1 MKHSDQHS
9 GRHSSSVK
17 NMTQG
22 TPLTLIL
29 AFSLPLLIGNIF
41 QQVYSMVDTMVVGHT
56 LGDQG
61 IAAIGATTTL
71 YQLII
76 NFAWGLNNGYAIVVT
91 QRFGARDLK
100 SMRHAIAGMVLLD
113 ALVTLLLTAFALLF
127 LRPLLAFMNTPT
139 TIFDDA
145 YRYIAVIYGGMLST
159 VSYNMLAGILRAMGN
174 SRVPLYFLI
183 ISSILNIA
191 LDILFVCFT
200 PLGVAGAAIAT
211 VIAQTVSALLCF
223 LYMIRKYREYL
234 PQKSD
239 FRVPSSLL
247 RQLLVTGF
255 SMAMMVTVIDAGSV
269 IYQRANNVLGEV
281 FITAHA
287 AGRRIVS
294 VFMQPLGSIATA
306 CSTFVGQNWGAGK
319 KARIRHAIRQ
329 ICGLEIALAITT
341 FCLLYVFGSP
351 IVRLITGTDDTQIIQ
366 NAILSLRIHT
376 ALFPA
381 LGLVFCLRTS
391 MQSMGENKIP
401 IFASC
406 IELSMKILAATWLIP
421 TFGFL
426 GTCCTEPLTWAV
438 MAVFLVASYCRKRK
452 ILLPDNPSA

>member
-1 MKHSDQHS
+1 MKHTTHMAS
-9 GRHSSSVK
+9 K
-17 NMTQG
+17 TQDMSTG
-22 TPLTLIL
+22 NPLSLIL
-29 AFSLPLLIGNIF
+29 FFSLPLLIGNIF

-71 YQLII
+71 YQLSV
-76 NFAWGLNNGYAIVVT
+76 NFAWALNNGYAIIVT
-91 QRFGARDLK
+91 QRFGAHDWK
-100 SMRHAIAGMVLLD
+100 SMRQSIAGMMILD
-113 ALVTLLLTAFALLF
+113 AIVTILLTVLALIF
-127 LRPLLAFMNTPT
+127 LRPLLAFMNTPES
-139 TIFDDA
+139 IFADA
-145 YRYIAVIYGGMLST
+145 YRYIAIIYAGMLAT
-159 VSYNMLAGILRAMGN
+159 VGYNMLSGILRAMGN
-174 SRVPLYFLI
+174 SRVPLYFLM
-183 ISSILNIA
+183 ISSVLNIA

-211 VIAQTVSALLCF
+211 VIAQAISALLCL
-223 LYMIRKYREYL
+223 LYMIRRYKEYL
-234 PQKSD
+234 PAGDD
-239 FRVPSSLL
+239 FRVPPPLL
-247 RQLLVTGF
+247 RQLLITGF
-255 SMAMMVTVIDAGSV
+255 SMAMMVSVIDAGSV
-269 IYQRANNVLGEV
+269 IYQRANNVFGEV

-319 KARIRHAIRQ
+319 KDRIRRAIHQ
-329 ICGLEIALAITT
+329 VCLLEIALSCAT
-341 FCLLYVFGSP
+341 FCLLYVSGSF
-351 IVRLITGTDDTQIIQ
+351 IVQLITGTDDPLIIK

-391 MQSMGENKIP
+391 MQSMGENRIP

-406 IELSMKILAATWLIP
+406 IEFSMKILAAAWMIP

-426 GTCCTEPLTWAV
+426 GTCCTEPVTWAI
-438 MAVFLVASYCRKRK
+438 MAVFLVVSYIRKK
-452 ILLPDNPSA
+452 KTLLPEQASF